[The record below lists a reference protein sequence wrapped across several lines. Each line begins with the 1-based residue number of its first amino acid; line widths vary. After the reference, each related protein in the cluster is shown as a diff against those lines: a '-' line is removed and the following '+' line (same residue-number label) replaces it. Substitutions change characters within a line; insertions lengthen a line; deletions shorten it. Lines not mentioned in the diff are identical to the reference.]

1 MPENGLNCF
10 ERILVWMGGLRG
22 VLLGGIVSC
31 WMVNDALS
39 MPPSYQAKVSRVV
52 DGDTVEIEYRKK
64 YILVDLAGVDAPEKG
79 QFYALNARGL
89 LSQWVKGKY
98 VTVIEVERRSEV
110 VVARLYVNGRDVAGS
125 LVSSGAA
132 WVMTSSNQNIDLMA
146 LQVQAKF
153 NRKGVW
159 QEENPMPPWQ
169 WREQQ

>member
-1 MPENGLNCF
+1 MLENGLDRF
-10 ERILVWMGGLRG
+10 ERILVWVGGRWG
-22 VLLGGIVSC
+22 VLLVGVISC

-64 YILVDLAGVDAPEKG
+64 YIMLNLAGVDAPEKG
-79 QFYALNARGL
+79 QFYGLNARGL

-98 VTVIEVERRSEV
+98 VTVIEVESRSEV

-132 WVMTSSNQNIDLMA
+132 WVVASSNKNIDLIA
-146 LQVQAKF
+146 LQVQAKIK
-153 NRKGVW
+153 RKGVW
-159 QEENPMPPWQ
+159 QKENPVPPWQ
-169 WREQQ
+169 WREKQ